1 LDYFFQKNQD
11 LSLVGYAD
19 AGYLSDPHNAISQT
33 GYVFLC
39 GGTAISWK
47 STKQTMVATS
57 TNHSEIIAL
66 FEAAK
71 ECTWLKR
78 ITQHV
83 QNACG
88 INTVNS
94 LTIIFEDNAACV
106 AQIQTGYVKSNI
118 TKHISPKLFFTHE
131 LQKKEEISVTL
142 TKSCDN
148 LADMFTKSLPTSPF
162 EKCVRGIGLRRL
174 REVQSLKGET

>member
-1 LDYFFQKNQD
+1 M
-11 LSLVGYAD
+11 V
-19 AGYLSDPHNAISQT
+19 
-33 GYVFLC
+33 
-39 GGTAISWK
+39 
-47 STKQTMVATS
+47 STS
-57 TNHSEIIAL
+57 RNHSEIIAL

-71 ECTWLKR
+71 ECTWLR
-78 ITQHV
+78 CITQHV

-88 INTVNS
+88 INIVNS
-94 LTIIFEDNAACV
+94 PTIIFEDNAACV

-118 TKHISPKLFFTHE
+118 TKHISPKLFFKHE

-148 LADMFTKSLPTSPF
+148 LADIFTKSLLASPF

-174 REVQSLKGET
+174 GEVQSLRGKLN